1 MTLAGRMISFFPALI
16 LSLAGATILWFSFRP
31 SPLQPLILLVIL
43 YLLPPLSCRLHQLI
57 FPIKKSLSNISE
69 AKYSP
74 WWGVHQIQ
82 LLYFA
87 IPQLEAILR
96 IIPGAYSAWLRLW
109 GSRIGKQVYWTP
121 NIEITDRHLLEI
133 GDRVLLGHRCK
144 FLGHVIK
151 PKGDAMILFTRTI
164 KIGNDVF
171 VGAGSRIGPG
181 AVIPDGSYLPVLT
194 DIHINQAFES

>member
-57 FPIKKSLSNISE
+57 FPIKKSLSNLSE

-121 NIEITDRHLLEI
+121 NIEITDRHLLDI

-151 PKGDAMILFTRTI
+151 PKGETMILFTRTI

-194 DIHINQAFES
+194 DVHINQAFES